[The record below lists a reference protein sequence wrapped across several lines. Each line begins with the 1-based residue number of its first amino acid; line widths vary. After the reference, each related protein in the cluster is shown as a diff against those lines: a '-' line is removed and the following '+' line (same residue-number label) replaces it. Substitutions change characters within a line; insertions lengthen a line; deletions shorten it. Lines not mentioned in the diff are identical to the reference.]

1 MSDVQVQR
9 RRAIEALRAGVP
21 NRDAVQALGSLQTAV
36 EYCFD
41 ELLKGLAAM
50 ADGSDRPQGMVV
62 NGGFG
67 TGKSHL
73 LEYLQHR
80 ALDAR
85 FVVSKVVVSKETP
98 LYDPVKLVKAVASAA
113 RVPGR
118 AGSGL
123 QEVALA
129 LRPDGRAHADLV
141 RWCAAPDVGIN
152 GRFAA
157 SLHLYE
163 YLKGGDEE
171 FLDTIVR
178 FWSGEP
184 IRVPELRSRLKE
196 IGQSGAFTF
205 STAPERLLAMERLR
219 FLPRLVQAAGYAGW
233 ILLIDEVELI
243 GRYSVLQRAKSYAE
257 VARLMLGP
265 TEDLAVPLGAV
276 LACTDDFGAE
286 VLQPSGKADLDMVPR
301 RLQQRQTVEDELL
314 AAQASIGMQL
324 LDRDAMVLQPP
335 DSDELDHTYDRLK
348 QVHGEAYA
356 WSPPDVKGIE
366 RLGTNRMRQYVRAW
380 INEWDL
386 LRLDPDYRPDI
397 AVDELGFDYTEDR
410 DLERPSAESDAT

>member
-1 MSDVQVQR
+1 VSDVQVQR

-41 ELLKGLAAM
+41 ELLKGFAAM
-50 ADGSDRPQGMVV
+50 ASGSDRPQGMVI

-98 LYDPVKLVKAVASAA
+98 LYDPVKLVKAAAQAA
-113 RVPGR
+113 RVPGK
-118 AGSGL
+118 AGAGL
-123 QEVALA
+123 QEVALG
-129 LRPDGRAHADLV
+129 LRPDSKAYADLF
-141 RWCAAPDVGIN
+141 RWCSAPDIGIN

-157 SLHLYE
+157 SLYLYE

-184 IRVPELRSRLKE
+184 IRVPELRSRLKDA
-196 IGQSGAFTF
+196 GQSGTFTF
-205 STAPERLLAMERLR
+205 SSAPERLLAMERLR

-265 TEDLAVPLGAV
+265 NEDLAVPVGAV

-286 VLQPSGKADLDMVPR
+286 VLQPSGKDDLEMVPR
-301 RLQQRQTVEDELL
+301 RLLQRQTVEDEVL
-314 AAQASIGMQL
+314 AARANIGMQL

-335 DSDELDHTYDRLK
+335 DYEELDRTYERLK
-348 QVHGEAYA
+348 QVHGEAYD
-356 WSPPDVKGIE
+356 WSPPDVVGIE

-386 LRLDPDYRPDI
+386 RRLDPGYQPDI
-397 AVDELGFDYTEDR
+397 EVDELGFDYTEDR
-410 DLERPSAESDAT
+410 DLEKPSAESYAT